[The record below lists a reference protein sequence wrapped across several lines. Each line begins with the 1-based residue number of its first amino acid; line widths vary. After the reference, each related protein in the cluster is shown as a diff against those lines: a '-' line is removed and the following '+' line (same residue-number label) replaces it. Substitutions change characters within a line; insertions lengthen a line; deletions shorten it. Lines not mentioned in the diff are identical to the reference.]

1 MGISV
6 DYSVIN
12 AELTELNIMLNDNYV
27 QVAASKLGSEISYSQ
42 SDYVDV
48 LLDQVDTIKNIHKIM
63 NGIIE
68 DSMKMLTMARKIY
81 SDGDN
86 QQIVLSGLSSHS
98 LNAINDLPVPVG

>member
-1 MGISV
+1 MTNEV
-6 DYSVIN
+6 
-12 AELTELNIMLNDNYV
+12 ALNIALRSVNDNYV

-81 SDGDN
+81 SDGD
-86 QQIVLSGLSSHS
+86 IE
-98 LNAINDLPVPVG
+98 IRDLISQEGEQDG

>member
-81 SDGDN
+81 SDGD
-86 QQIVLSGLSSHS
+86 IELS
-98 LNAINDLPVPVG
+98 DLISQEGEQDG

>member
-81 SDGDN
+81 SDGDIEIRYLIS
-86 QQIVLSGLSSHS
+86 QEGEQDG
-98 LNAINDLPVPVG
+98 

>member
-27 QVAASKLGSEISYSQ
+27 QVAASKLGSEVSYSQ

-81 SDGDN
+81 SDGD
-86 QQIVLSGLSSHS
+86 IE
-98 LNAINDLPVPVG
+98 IRDLISQEGEQDG

>member
-48 LLDQVDTIKNIHKIM
+48 LLDQVDTIKNIHKVM

-81 SDGDN
+81 SDGD
-86 QQIVLSGLSSHS
+86 IE
-98 LNAINDLPVPVG
+98 IRDLISQEGEQDG

>member
-81 SDGDN
+81 SDGD
-86 QQIVLSGLSSHS
+86 IEIRDLLSQEGEQ
-98 LNAINDLPVPVG
+98 DG

>member
-48 LLDQVDTIKNIHKIM
+48 ILDQVDTIKNIHKIM

-81 SDGDN
+81 SDGD
-86 QQIVLSGLSSHS
+86 IE
-98 LNAINDLPVPVG
+98 IRDLISQEGEQDG

>member
-81 SDGDN
+81 SDGD
-86 QQIVLSGLSSHS
+86 IE
-98 LNAINDLPVPVG
+98 IRDLISQEGEQDG